1 MSNNNIYKNLMSVY
15 RQNKFPVLQ
24 NRVHSS
30 AEEARNCILGD
41 IDINY
46 SKQDKFLPVT
56 GLKVY
61 SPSQGMRILKDGAT
75 VYVMNSNYLAEIKE
89 MTNHRFNYKEANQ

>member
-1 MSNNNIYKNLMSVY
+1 MGLPINMV
-15 RQNKFPVLQ
+15 
-24 NRVHSS
+24 
-30 AEEARNCILGD
+30 

-46 SKQDKFLPVT
+46 SNQGKFLPIT

-61 SPSQGMRILKDGAT
+61 SPSQAMMILKDGAT

-89 MTNHRFNYKEANQ
+89 MTNHRFNYKVANQ

>member
-1 MSNNNIYKNLMSVY
+1 MV
-15 RQNKFPVLQ
+15 
-24 NRVHSS
+24 
-30 AEEARNCILGD
+30 

-46 SKQDKFLPVT
+46 SKQNKFLPVT
-56 GLKVY
+56 GLKFY
-61 SPSQGMRILKDGAT
+61 SPNKAMMILKDGTT

>member
-1 MSNNNIYKNLMSVY
+1 MGLPINMV
-15 RQNKFPVLQ
+15 
-24 NRVHSS
+24 
-30 AEEARNCILGD
+30 

-46 SKQDKFLPVT
+46 SKQGKFLPVT

-61 SPSQGMRILKDGAT
+61 SPSQGMKILKDGAT